1 MGAPQGL
8 RVRPRDGN
16 AESVNLHDWIDELC
30 DVLDVEAEIDEGL
43 VLDLARVAAHNVE
56 RRSAP
61 ITTYLLGFAAGSSGA
76 NPEAVELLAGKAQ
89 RLAEGWDR
97 PADAPDP
104 LDVNDVEVPDDSV
117 VDHSGETFE
126 E

>member
-1 MGAPQGL
+1 VGAPQGL

-104 LDVNDVEVPDDSV
+104 LDADDVEVPDDSM
-117 VDHSGETFE
+117 VDHVGESYE

>member
-1 MGAPQGL
+1 VGAPQGL

-104 LDVNDVEVPDDSV
+104 LDVDDVEVPDDSV
-117 VDHSGETFE
+117 VDHSGETF
-126 E
+126 

>member
-1 MGAPQGL
+1 
-8 RVRPRDGN
+8 
-16 AESVNLHDWIDELC
+16 VNLHDWIDELC

-43 VLDLARVAAHNVE
+43 VLDLARVSAHNVE

-61 ITTYLLGFAAGSSGA
+61 ITTYLLGFAAGASGA
-76 NPEAVELLAGKAQ
+76 DPEAVEVLAGKAQ

-104 LDVNDVEVPDDSV
+104 LDADDVEVPDDSM
-117 VDHSGETFE
+117 VDHVGETYE